1 MPPRNARSSGSKRY
15 YDWKGERFWSVT
27 TILSGGVPKPALL
40 PWGIKMVAEG
50 AVEAARSGALL
61 PMVEQDADAAV
72 QFLKGLPYAKR
83 DRAANL
89 GTEIHEAI
97 EILAQ
102 GKPWPDWPLPI
113 RPHME
118 RFREFVDAYRPEWI
132 ASEASVYSRSQAY
145 AGTLDAIVKIGDR
158 TLLLDVKTGKGI
170 YPEVAL
176 QLSAYRFAEFI
187 GLPDGEEEPMPLV
200 DGCVALHLTD
210 QFAHLIEVRSDEAVL
225 NAFLYAREVFRWQE
239 ETSKTAIAKEPI
251 APLFDIDGDKFERRE
266 ADAADAI
273 REFGGVAA

>member
-15 YDWKGERFWSVT
+15 YDWKGNRFWSVT

-50 AVEAARSGALL
+50 AVEAVRSGALV
-61 PMVEQDADAAV
+61 PMVEQDEMAAV

-89 GTEIHEAI
+89 GTEIHQAI
-97 EILAQ
+97 EVLAQ

-113 RPHME
+113 RPHMD
-118 RFREFVDAYRPEWI
+118 RFREFSQAFRPEWL
-132 ASEASVYSRSQAY
+132 ASEATVYSRTQAY
-145 AGTLDAIVKIGDR
+145 AGTLDAIVRIGDR
-158 TLLLDVKTGKGI
+158 TLLLDVKTGKAI

-176 QLSAYRFAEFI
+176 QLAAYRHAEFI
-187 GLPDGEEEPMPLV
+187 GLPDGNEEPMPAV
-200 DGCVALHLTD
+200 DGAVALHLTD
-210 QFAHLIEVRSDEAVL
+210 QGFSLIEVETSERVF

-239 ETSKTAIAKEPI
+239 ETSKGVVSSEPI
-251 APLFDIDGDKFERRE
+251 APLFDAVAERLAERAVVAE
-266 ADAADAI
+266 RAI
-273 REFGGVAA
+273 AEFGGVTT

>member
-1 MPPRNARSSGSKRY
+1 VPPRHARSAGNKRY

-50 AVEAARSGALL
+50 AVEAVRSGALV

-72 QFLKGLPYAKR
+72 AFLKGLPWAKR

-113 RPHME
+113 RPHMDH
-118 RFREFVDAYRPEWI
+118 FRAWAEAYAPEWI
-132 ASEASVYSRSQAY
+132 ASEASVFSRSQAY
-145 AGTLDAIVKIGDR
+145 AGTLDFIARIGGR
-158 TLLLDVKTGKGI
+158 TVIGDVKTGSGI
-170 YPEVAL
+170 YPEVAM
-176 QLSAYRFAEFI
+176 QLAAYRHAEFI
-187 GLPDGEEEPMPLV
+187 GLPDGTEQPMPAV
-200 DGCVALHLTD
+200 EGAVALHLTAD
-210 QFAHLIEVRSDEAVL
+210 GYRLLEVDAGEAAF

-239 ETSKTAIAKEPI
+239 ETSKTAIGGEV
-251 APLFDIDGDKFERRE
+251 PLPQE
-266 ADAADAI
+266 
-273 REFGGVAA
+273 VAA

>member
-1 MPPRNARSSGSKRY
+1 MPPRNARSAGSKRY

-50 AVEAARSGALL
+50 AVEAAQSGALL

-97 EILAQ
+97 EILTQ
-102 GKPWPDWPLPI
+102 GMPWPDWPLPI
-113 RPHME
+113 RPHMD

-145 AGTLDAIVKIGDR
+145 AGTLDAIVRIGDR
-158 TLLLDVKTGKGI
+158 ILLLDVKTGKAI

-176 QLSAYRFAEFI
+176 QLAAYRHAEFI
-187 GLPDGEEEPMPLV
+187 GTPDGEEQPMPAV

-210 QFAHLIEVRSDEAVL
+210 QRADLIEVRSDEQVL

-239 ETSKTAIAKEPI
+239 ETSKGVISKTPL
-251 APLFDIDGDKFERRE
+251 APLYD
-266 ADAADAI
+266 ADSEPLGVA
-273 REFGGVAA
+273 EFGGVAA

>member
-50 AVEAARSGALL
+50 AVEAVRSGALV
-61 PMVEQDADAAV
+61 PMVEQDEIAAV

-97 EILAQ
+97 EVLAQ
-102 GKPWPDWPLPI
+102 DKPWPDWPLPI
-113 RPHME
+113 RPHVD
-118 RFREFVDAYRPEWI
+118 RFREFVDAFHPKWI
-132 ASEASVYSRSQAY
+132 ASEASVYSRTQAY
-145 AGTLDAIVKIGDR
+145 AGTLDAIVEIGGR
-158 TLLLDVKTGKGI
+158 RLLLDVKTGKAI

-176 QLSAYRFAEFI
+176 QLAAYRHAEFM
-187 GLPDGEEEPMPLV
+187 GLPDGSEEPMPDV
-200 DGCVALHLTD
+200 EGAVALHLTD
-210 QFAHLIEVRSDEAVL
+210 QGYSLIEVDTSATVF

-239 ETSKTAIAKEPI
+239 ETSKGVISKTPV
-251 APLFDIDGDKFERRE
+251 APLFDASAKAEKL
-266 ADAADAI
+266 AADGKRAVE
-273 REFGGVAA
+273 EFGGVAA

>member
-1 MPPRNARSSGSKRY
+1 MPPRNARSSGGKRF

-50 AVEAARSGALL
+50 AVEAVESGALV
-61 PMVEQDADAAV
+61 PMVAQDADAAV
-72 QFLKGLPYAKR
+72 KFLKGLPYAKR

-102 GKPWPDWPLPI
+102 GLPWPDWPLPI

-118 RFREFVDAYRPEWI
+118 RFREFVDAFQPEWI
-132 ASEASVYSRSQAY
+132 ASEASVYNRTQAY
-145 AGTLDAIVKIGDR
+145 AGTLDAVVRIGGR
-158 TLLLDVKTGKGI
+158 TLLLDVKTGKDV

-176 QLSAYRFAEFI
+176 QLAAYRHAEFI
-187 GLPDGEEEPMPLV
+187 GLPDGDEEQMPEV
-200 DGCVALHLTD
+200 DGCVALHLTGD
-210 QFAHLIEVRSDEAVL
+210 AFRLIQVETGPEVF

-239 ETSKTAIAKEPI
+239 ETSKRVINKTPI
-251 APLFDIDGDKFERRE
+251 SPLFDAE
-266 ADAADAI
+266 AIGGAA
-273 REFGGVAA
+273 

>member
-1 MPPRNARSSGSKRY
+1 MPPRNARSSGSKRF

-50 AVEAARSGALL
+50 AVEAVRSGALV
-61 PMVEQDADAAV
+61 PMVDQDADAAV
-72 QFLKGLPYAKR
+72 KFLKGLPYAQR
-83 DRAANL
+83 DRAASL

-118 RFREFVDAYRPEWI
+118 RFREWAEGAQPEWI
-132 ASEASVYSRSQAY
+132 ASEATVYNRTQAY
-145 AGTLDAIVKIGDR
+145 AGTLDLIARIAGQVV
-158 TLLLDVKTGKGI
+158 LADVKTGKAI

-176 QLSAYRFAEFI
+176 QLSAYRHAEFM
-187 GLPDGEEEPMPLV
+187 GLPDGTEEPMPPV
-200 DGCVALHLTD
+200 DGALALHLT
-210 QFAHLIEVRSDEAVL
+210 AEACTEVHVRTDDDVFQ
-225 NAFLYAREVFRWQE
+225 AFLFAREVFRWQE
-239 ETSKTAIAKEPI
+239 ETSKTVI
-251 APLFDIDGDKFERRE
+251 GQ
-266 ADAADAI
+266 
-273 REFGGVAA
+273 GVAA

>member
-1 MPPRNARSSGSKRY
+1 MSTNEPRNAKSVGGKRF
-15 YDWKGERFWSVT
+15 YDWHGERFWSVT

-50 AVEAARSGALL
+50 AVEAVQSGALV
-61 PMVEQDADAAV
+61 PMVDQDADAAV

-89 GTEIHEAI
+89 GTEIHQAI

-118 RFREFVDAYRPEWI
+118 RFREFVGRFQPKWL
-132 ASEASVYSRSQAY
+132 ASEATVYNRTQAY
-145 AGTLDAIVKIGDR
+145 AGTLDAIVELADKKLI
-158 TLLLDVKTGKGI
+158 LDVKTGKAI

-176 QLSAYRFAEFI
+176 QLAAYRHAEFI
-187 GLPDGEEEPMPLV
+187 GLPDGNEEAMPTV
-200 DGCVALHLTD
+200 DGAVALHLTAD
-210 QFAHLIEVRSDEAVL
+210 SYRLVKVETSQRVFD
-225 NAFLYAREVFRWQE
+225 AFLYAREVFRWQE
-239 ETSKTAIAKEPI
+239 ETSKSVIGEAISGEV
-251 APLFDIDGDKFERRE
+251 
-266 ADAADAI
+266 
-273 REFGGVAA
+273 VAA